1 MDTPLT
7 DVEDLVE
14 QLTLEEKVSLLSG
27 ADGWHTQNIVRLG
40 IGSIKATDGPAGAR
54 GELSVGGQTAA
65 LLPAPVLQAA
75 TWSKECVKA
84 LGRILSSEAQS
95 KSADILLAPT
105 ICCMRNPLG
114 GRNFESFSEDPVL
127 SGKLGIEYVAG
138 VQESGKVAATAKHY
152 VANEQEY
159 HRFSVSA
166 ELEETALRE
175 IYLRPFE
182 MFVKSDHPPHCLM
195 TAYNRVN
202 LEHMDMHETLVKR
215 VLREE
220 WGYQGLVMSD
230 WGGTNSTVQSVLA
243 GCDLEMPGPPLRRG
257 SKLLAELTSSQDS
270 ELRRAIDES
279 CTRLLALAKRSG
291 KIGLNAIDTENSRHR
306 PEATCTSRDDLAT
319 LRRIAGFGTVLL
331 KNDRQ
336 ALPLDP
342 ASLHGKNIAF
352 IGQNAVKGA
361 SNGGGSAAINPQYLS
376 QPLDSFCTALSDEGI
391 NATVRSALG
400 CRTDKWLPL
409 LSKTTWRVAPET
421 DDLLM
426 VEFFSSIDCT
436 GPIIEQQLR
445 QSSNVDLFD
454 SGPASLR
461 DSGKPY
467 SLRLTSTLIPAMSGT
482 HSFGLSSVGNAKLYI
497 NDDLLLDNTH
507 WKGLSETFY
516 AFGSPE
522 SRVSVAMQAGQS
534 YTVRVESWSKA
545 GNEENSDSSD
555 NADSMHVYGAQ
566 PSVRLG
572 FLEEEKSTILEAVEL
587 AKSSDLVV
595 VIIGLS
601 EEWESEGYDRQTMDL
616 PGKQDEL
623 VSSLLDSVELR
634 ERIIVV
640 NQSGSP
646 VHMPWQE
653 KAPTILQAW
662 YGGQEAGNTLADVLL
677 GYTSPNGRLP
687 MTWPRSYSDLPF
699 AKDPATWPGIDGVV
713 KYREGVKVGYR
724 WFHDTETEPQWWFG
738 YGLSYTTFSHT
749 ILSIST
755 LRDKWIATVRVTNT
769 RYVAA
774 EELVQVYVWPSQQ
787 PSLKSLAAFERTC
800 LIRPGD
806 EEVLKVE
813 IQLRDIAN
821 WVDGGWHLSE
831 GSYAVACAKHAGDRD
846 MSVQYVTIAHATL

>member
-1 MDTPLT
+1 M
-7 DVEDLVE
+7 
-14 QLTLEEKVSLLSG
+14 
-27 ADGWHTQNIVRLG
+27 
-40 IGSIKATDGPAGAR
+40 
-54 GELSVGGQTAA
+54 
-65 LLPAPVLQAA
+65 
-75 TWSKECVKA
+75 
-84 LGRILSSEAQS
+84 
-95 KSADILLAPT
+95 
-105 ICCMRNPLG
+105 
-114 GRNFESFSEDPVL
+114 
-127 SGKLGIEYVAG
+127 
-138 VQESGKVAATAKHY
+138 
-152 VANEQEY
+152 ANVQEY
-159 HRFSVSA
+159 HRFSVND
-166 ELEETALRE
+166 EVETKPLRKL
-175 IYLRPFE
+175 YPRPFE
-182 MFVKSDHPPHCLM
+182 ISLKSDHPPQCLI

-202 LEHMDMHETLVKR
+202 HQHMDMHETLLKR
-215 VLREE
+215 VLRKE
-220 WGYQGLVMSD
+220 WGYQGLVMSN
-230 WGGTNSTVQSVLA
+230 WGGTNSTEESVLA
-243 GCDLEMPGPPLRRG
+243 GCDLEMPAPPLRRG
-257 SKLLAELTSSQDS
+257 SKCLAALASPRDS
-270 ELRRAIDES
+270 ELQRAIDES
-279 CTRLLALAKRSG
+279 YARLLTLAKQLG
-291 KIGLNAIDTENSRHR
+291 KIGLRAVNAANSKDRH
-306 PEATCTSRDDLAT
+306 EATATSRDDLAT
-319 LRRIAGFGTVLL
+319 LRRAAGYGIVLL
-331 KNDRQ
+331 RNDQ
-336 ALPLDP
+336 KALPLDP
-342 ASLHGKNIAF
+342 ASLHGNNIAF
-352 IGQNAVKGA
+352 IGPDAVTGA

-376 QPLDSFCTALSDEGI
+376 QPLDSFCAALPDEGI

-409 LSKTTWRVAPET
+409 LSKTLWRAAPEI
-421 DDLLM
+421 DDLLL

-454 SGPASLR
+454 SGPASFR

-482 HSFGLSSVGNAKLYI
+482 HSFGLYSVGNAKLYI

-662 YGGQEAGNTLADVLL
+662 YGGQLHEPKRTSSDDLAQIIL
-677 GYTSPNGRLP
+677 R
-687 MTWPRSYSDLPF
+687 F
-699 AKDPATWPGIDGVV
+699 
-713 KYREGVKVGYR
+713 
-724 WFHDTETEPQWWFG
+724 
-738 YGLSYTTFSHT
+738 TF
-749 ILSIST
+749 
-755 LRDKWIATVRVTNT
+755 RK
-769 RYVAA
+769 
-774 EELVQVYVWPSQQ
+774 
-787 PSLKSLAAFERTC
+787 
-800 LIRPGD
+800 RPGN
-806 EEVLKVE
+806 L
-813 IQLRDIAN
+813 AWN
-821 WVDGGWHLSE
+821 
-831 GSYAVACAKHAGDRD
+831 
-846 MSVQYVTIAHATL
+846 